1 MGTARFGRAIL
12 ASVSDSGHGP
22 QTPHTPA
29 PPSRPRS
36 QGRPPA
42 ITADRSQFP
51 TPAIDDSELINTP
64 MLSTGLGDVP
74 VSLRGREASA
84 PIVDPRQIGRFT
96 VLKRLG
102 SGGMGVVYAA
112 YDPNLDRR
120 VALKLLRARH
130 KDARKRDAAQ
140 TRLRREAQ
148 AMAKLSH
155 PNVVAIYEVGTLD
168 DQVFIAMEFVKGLT
182 LTKWMA
188 VHPVASVEESVD
200 NPRSWREVLDIFTQA
215 GRGLAAAH
223 RAGIIHRD
231 FKPDNVLIGR
241 DGRVRVVDFGLARAE
256 TSETSG
262 ARMINRPDTFADAI
276 KMASRSI
283 LGLRITRTGGMTGT
297 PAYMAPE
304 QYTKRKIDTRTD
316 QFSFCVALY
325 EGLYGE
331 RPFKGETVSEVR
343 KQVVGGLVDEEPPG
357 TDVPQWLR
365 RVVLRGLSLHPGER
379 YPSMDALLAD
389 LSNDTDATRQ
399 RSRRKV
405 LLAVGVVAVLAVA
418 GLGYNRALTAGYE
431 RAQAEKLELCTSANR
446 LLVGIWDPDRKQT
459 IRARFLASGVPYAQD
474 TWRRVEKTLD
484 RYTEQWASLR
494 NESCAATHIEH
505 TQSEQVFDQRSL
517 CFDKQLNGL
526 RALSEL
532 FASEGDRPQLIDKAV
547 SAARTLPVVSMCS
560 DPDYYVAGAAPPS
573 DPAQRRLVEELR
585 KQLSEVEVSLWAG
598 QYRTGL
604 NKAVELSEEAE
615 QLDYMPLRAEAWRV
629 RGALE
634 EESGMYNEAEQSL
647 RRAIFAAEASRHDEE
662 AVRALTLQVGVVG
675 DRLARHG
682 EAISLE
688 GRLAAALIRLG
699 DNSLRKA
706 EALNSLGRVYASK
719 GDYQAA
725 ADRHQQAVQL
735 GEELFPDGNH
745 PLVANFLLDRGSAL
759 ENLGNHD
766 EANLHFERALKI
778 IEDNLGNFHPDLAT
792 PLTSLGSIAIRRED
806 YKTAMTYFER
816 VLKLLKGTVEEEH
829 PDMARPLYGL
839 GVAYEHRGR
848 WRKASQLFRRA
859 LTIWEKAQ
867 GEHHP
872 QLTYP
877 LLGLCRVLARRGQ
890 YQAAF
895 DSCKR
900 ALEIRETKQIDPA
913 LQAEARFELAQITW
927 EMATRRGAPD
937 AEQRQQNAIAL
948 AKRARDAYAQ
958 VVPKDRESIERID
971 GWIDDRV
978 PAGSDRGARQ

>member
-1 MGTARFGRAIL
+1 M
-12 ASVSDSGHGP
+12 DKP
-22 QTPHTPA
+22 KP
-29 PPSRPRS
+29 RPRSEPVKVRS

-42 ITADRSQFP
+42 ITAERSQFP
-51 TPAIDDSELINTP
+51 TPVVDDSDLVNTP
-64 MLSTGLGDVP
+64 LLSSQGLDVP

-168 DQVFIAMEFVKGLT
+168 DQVFIAMEFVKGMT
-182 LTKWMA
+182 LTKWLA
-188 VHPVASVEESVD
+188 QHPVANLDEPVD
-200 NPRSWREVLDIFTQA
+200 NPRLWREVLDIYMQA

-256 TSETSG
+256 SSEATG
-262 ARMINRPDTFADAI
+262 TRLVNRPDTFADAI

-365 RVVLRGLSLHPGER
+365 RVVLRGLSIHPGER

-389 LSNDTDATRQ
+389 LTNDTDATRQ

-405 LLAVGVVAVLAVA
+405 LFAVGVIAILAVA

-431 RAQAEKLELCTSANR
+431 RAQAEKLDQCTAANR
-446 LLVGIWDPDRKQT
+446 LLVGIWDNERKQT
-459 IRARFLASGVPYAQD
+459 IRSRFLASGVSYAGD
-474 TWRRVEKTLD
+474 TWQRVEQTLD
-484 RYTEQWASLR
+484 RYTEQWAALR

-517 CFDKQLNGL
+517 CFDRQLNAL

-532 FASEGDRPQLIDKAV
+532 FAREGDRQPLVDKAV
-547 SAARTLPVVSMCS
+547 SAARSLPVVSMCS
-560 DPDYYVAGAAPPS
+560 DADYLVSGAPPPD

-598 QYRTGL
+598 QYRSGL
-604 NKAVELSEEAE
+604 KRAIEIVEEAD
-615 QLDYMPLRAEAWRV
+615 QLNYMPLRAEAWRV

-634 EESGMYNEAEQSL
+634 EESGMYNEAERSL
-647 RRAIFAAEASRHDEE
+647 RKAIFAAEASRHDEE
-662 AVRALTLQVGVVG
+662 AVRALTLQVRVVG
-675 DRLARHG
+675 DRLARHQ
-682 EAISLE
+682 EALSLE
-688 GRLAAALIRLG
+688 GRLRAALIRLG

-706 EALNSLGRVYASK
+706 EALNNLGRVYASQ

-725 ADRHQQAVQL
+725 ADSHEKAVEL
-735 GEELFPDGNH
+735 GAELFPDGNH
-745 PLVANFLLDRGSAL
+745 PLVANFLLDWGSAL
-759 ENLGNHD
+759 EKLGKHE
-766 EANLHFERALKI
+766 EASDHFLRALRI
-778 IEDNLGNFHPDLAT
+778 IEDNLGELHPGLAS
-792 PLTSLGSIAIRRED
+792 PLTSLGSMALHRED
-806 YKTAMTYFER
+806 YKTAMTFFDR
-816 VLKLLKGTVEEEH
+816 VRKLLEGTVEKDH

-848 WRKASQLFRRA
+848 WRKASFLFRQSLR
-859 LTIWEKAQ
+859 IWEKAQ
-867 GEHHP
+867 GQSHP
-872 QLTYP
+872 QLAYP

-890 YQAAF
+890 YQSAF
-895 DSCKR
+895 ESCTR
-900 ALEIRETKQIDPA
+900 ALNIRETMQIDPT

-937 AEQRQQNAIAL
+937 AEQRQKNAL
-948 AKRARDAYAQ
+948 ALAARAREAYAQ
-958 VVPKDRESIERID
+958 ASPKDKESIERID
-971 GWIDDRV
+971 GWLEDR
-978 PAGSDRGARQ
+978 RGDGGERSGR